1 MSPWLN
7 TMEYIELVWR
17 RLFKSHLPWHSSTQS
32 LSPPIPHPEGE
43 TRQVQCPMKE
53 RKIRVLSSGQLLP
66 CGNGSPMLLDF
77 LTSQEKMQI
86 WNFIQISKF
95 LNIIS
100 NFKKEKSLSQTKHWP
115 VGWTQCMG
123 CQCVVPELFGTRGT
137 ASHTALAL
145 FHFSLSRVWLPK
157 LTTNTFAPDR
167 VLARRASVARRFL
180 NKDPILY
187 CHVEQRLPA
196 DVTFPKRE
204 NEKAKEKTC
213 CQLKWMLLPLYSILS
228 SSWQVHACN
237 GDFSFNL

>member
-1 MSPWLN
+1 
-7 TMEYIELVWR
+7 
-17 RLFKSHLPWHSSTQS
+17 
-32 LSPPIPHPEGE
+32 
-43 TRQVQCPMKE
+43 MKE
-53 RKIRVLSSGQLLP
+53 SKVRVLSSGQLLP
-66 CGNGSPMLLDF
+66 CGNGSPMLLDL

-86 WNFIQISKF
+86 WEFYTNLQIFKYYF
-95 LNIIS
+95 KL
-100 NFKKEKSLSQTKHWP
+100 KKEKSLSQTKHRP
-115 VGWTQCMG
+115 AGWTQCVG

-137 ASHTALAL
+137 ESHTALAL

-157 LTTNTFAPDR
+157 LTTNTFAPDT

-180 NKDPILY
+180 NKGPILY

-213 CQLKWMLLPLYSILS
+213 CPLQWMLLPLYAILS